1 LVVVFLF
8 LVQKSTS
15 LEHPLL
21 EEEEEVTSGMTGRAS
36 LTKLQH
42 IQRCTS
48 REWLQIKP

>member
-1 LVVVFLF
+1 
-8 LVQKSTS
+8 
-15 LEHPLL
+15 
-21 EEEEEVTSGMTGRAS
+21 VTPAMTGLAP